1 MSDERA
7 IPKAT
12 GNLVVISPKVTD
24 RVMFNYRSIED
35 LPDLINFVGKAPLIQ
50 TDLTLRFKKTEVKAG
65 DFIEVNQYGDVTTV
79 LNEEIINKSFVIKAV
94 KQFTPEYKNKVI
106 PKPPRAK
113 K

>member
-35 LPDLINFVGKAPLIQ
+35 LPDLINFVGKAPVIQ
-50 TDLTLRFKKTEVKAG
+50 TDLTLNFKKVEVKEG

-79 LNEEIINKSFVIKAV
+79 LNEEIINKSFVIKGV
-94 KQFTPEYKNKVI
+94 KQFTIEYKNKVI